1 MSKSTFNSGGQRRT
15 LTAGCGWT
23 CVGALREVDN
33 KHKIHKKYCEKCKN
47 KILPEFN
54 KKMGLNNGWSL
65 LRGNTVI
72 KQTVPTYVM
81 DNKEKKDREIELDKN
96 NKNKN

>member
-23 CVGALREVDN
+23 CVGSLREVDN

-47 KILPEFN
+47 TILPEFN
-54 KKMGLNNGWSL
+54 KEIGINNGWKSL
-65 LRGNTVI
+65 CGNTVNNKTI
-72 KQTVPTYVM
+72 ITSVT
-81 DNKEKKDREIELDKN
+81 DNNEVLYREKKKLEKQEEK
-96 NKNKN
+96 K